1 MNNIGIVL
9 YFFADNHL
17 IRSAN
22 GGIRQKWLENFLW
35 CCLNFG
41 SGIKDILL
49 TVDCYCQLVIVVREW
64 FVSFLSL
71 KVKEIIIWMI
81 GSVIRLLFFPCLK
94 GEEGKKEGKWGKRG
108 WKRLFFITFFN
119 STYPEISKKIGF
131 RGSAFPFPPFSLL
144 RTGRRK
150 IKWNINN

>member
-94 GEEGKKEGKWGKRG
+94 GEKEGKWGKRG
-108 WKRLFFITFFN
+108 WESLFFITFFN
-119 STYPEISKKIGF
+119 FIHSKINKKIGF

-150 IKWNINN
+150 ENNIKYRI

>member
-1 MNNIGIVL
+1 M
-9 YFFADNHL
+9 
-17 IRSAN
+17 
-22 GGIRQKWLENFLW
+22 ENFLW

-94 GEEGKKEGKWGKRG
+94 GEKEGKWGKG
-108 WKRLFFITFFN
+108 GGKA
-119 STYPEISKKIGF
+119 Y
-131 RGSAFPFPPFSLL
+131 FS
-144 RTGRRK
+144 
-150 IKWNINN
+150 

>member
-94 GEEGKKEGKWGKRG
+94 GGMEGKWGKRG
-108 WKRLFFITFFN
+108 WKSLFFITFFN
-119 STYPEISKKIGF
+119 FIHSKISKKIGF
-131 RGSAFPFPPFSLL
+131 RGSAFPFPPFSLEDGKKM
-144 RTGRRK
+144 TM
-150 IKWNINN
+150 N

>member
-1 MNNIGIVL
+1 
-9 YFFADNHL
+9 L
-17 IRSAN
+17 IR
-22 GGIRQKWLENFLW
+22 
-35 CCLNFG
+35 
-41 SGIKDILL
+41 
-49 TVDCYCQLVIVVREW
+49 
-64 FVSFLSL
+64 FLS
-71 KVKEIIIWMI
+71 
-81 GSVIRLLFFPCLK
+81 FPCLK

-150 IKWNINN
+150 IK

>member
-1 MNNIGIVL
+1 MSKFSVVIHWQL
-9 YFFADNHL
+9 L
-17 IRSAN
+17 S
-22 GGIRQKWLENFLW
+22 
-35 CCLNFG
+35 LNFG

-94 GEEGKKEGKWGKRG
+94 GKKGKRRG
-108 WKRLFFITFFN
+108 NGEKGVEKPIFYNFFQFH
-119 STYPEISKKIGF
+119 
-131 RGSAFPFPPFSLL
+131 PFQ
-144 RTGRRK
+144 
-150 IKWNINN
+150 NQ

>member
-94 GEEGKKEGKWGKRG
+94 GKKGKRRG
-108 WKRLFFITFFN
+108 KGKAEPLKPIFLLILEWMKLKKVIKNRLFHPLF
-119 STYPEISKKIGF
+119 PISPPSLSWGWERRWQWTKIH
-131 RGSAFPFPPFSLL
+131 
-144 RTGRRK
+144 
-150 IKWNINN
+150 

>member
-1 MNNIGIVL
+1 MTGELFMVL
-9 YFFADNHL
+9 
-17 IRSAN
+17 S
-22 GGIRQKWLENFLW
+22 E
-35 CCLNFG
+35 FG

-94 GEEGKKEGKWGKRG
+94 GEREGKWRGNGGKG
-108 WKRLFFITFFN
+108 GGKA
-119 STYPEISKKIGF
+119 Y
-131 RGSAFPFPPFSLL
+131 FS
-144 RTGRRK
+144 
-150 IKWNINN
+150 